1 MNNNDYK
8 QFENILETQL
18 RLIHNRMENLDTRL
32 NEIDTKV
39 GNHLVGVSKTFVEM
53 EKQLATVTTSLRW
66 IEKIIDIDSNL
77 QRGVQVKKEVDKNG
91 QVNLKISDAEQTV
104 NINWLKWSTRLLIGV
119 IVAESIGL
127 IYFIIK
133 TLI

>member
-8 QFENILETQL
+8 QFENILEIQL
-18 RLIHNRMENLDTRL
+18 KLIHSRIENLDTRL

>member
-39 GNHLVGVSKTFVEM
+39 GNHLVGVSKTFNEM

>member
-18 RLIHNRMENLDTRL
+18 KLIHNRIENFDTRL
-32 NEIDTKV
+32 NEIDIKV
-39 GNHLVGVSKTFVEM
+39 GNHLVGVSKTFNEM